1 MKAAVLYKHKT
12 KLKVLNNIQVP
23 KLKSLQVLVRI
34 IYTSICGSQVF
45 EIEGKRGNNKFLP
58 HMLGHEA
65 SGVIL
70 EIGKNVKHLKVGDKV
85 FLSWIK
91 NDHEDAEKPLYI
103 FKKKR
108 INAGNITTFSNV
120 SIISSNRV
128 NKIPKG
134 ISFREATL
142 LGCALPTGAGMVLK
156 QNIKKNH
163 KILIIGLGGVG
174 ISSLISV
181 LSINKNIYAIEKNKK
196 RIDFLKKKIKK
207 KINIYSNFNFIKKNS
222 YDFIFES
229 SGDSKVISKSL
240 NYLKSNGK
248 LIFASH
254 PKYGDKIKIDPFNLI
269 IGKKIQGTWG
279 GGINFKKDLNKL
291 TSIIKKNKN
300 IDDIFFNKVY
310 NLNKIN
316 LAVNDLK
323 IGKVI
328 RPLIKL

>member
-1 MKAAVLYKHKT
+1 MKVKM
-12 KLKVLNNIQVP
+12 Q
-23 KLKSLQVLVRI
+23 
-34 IYTSICGSQVF
+34 
-45 EIEGKRGNNKFLP
+45 
-58 HMLGHEA
+58 
-65 SGVIL
+65 
-70 EIGKNVKHLKVGDKV
+70 KNQ
-85 FLSWIK
+85 F
-91 NDHEDAEKPLYI
+91 I
-103 FKKKR
+103 FIKKKK
-108 INAGNITTFSNV
+108 INAGNVTTFSNLSIV
-120 SIISSNRV
+120 SANRI
-128 NKIPKG
+128 NKVPKG
-134 ISFREATL
+134 IDLKKATL

-181 LSINKNIYAIEKNKK
+181 LSLNKNIYAIEKNKK

-240 NYLKSNGK
+240 NYLKSKGK

-254 PKYGDKIKIDPFNLI
+254 PTYGDKIKIDPFNLI

-300 IDDIFFNKVY
+300 IDDIFFTKVY
-310 NLNKIN
+310 NLNRIN

>member
-12 KLKVLNNIQVP
+12 KLRVLNNIQVP
-23 KLKSLQVLVRI
+23 KLKSLQVLVKI

-91 NDHEDAEKPLYI
+91 NDHKDAEKPFYI
-103 FKKKR
+103 FKKQR

-120 SIISSNRV
+120 SVISSNRV

-134 ISFREATL
+134 VNFREASL

-156 QNIKKNH
+156 QKIKTQH

-174 ISSLISV
+174 ISSLITA
-181 LSINKNIYAIEKNKK
+181 LSLNKNISAIDKNKK
-196 RIDFLKKKIKK
+196 RIQFLKRRIKK
-207 KINIYSNFNFIKKNS
+207 NINTYSNFNLIKKN
-222 YDFIFES
+222 YFDFIFES
-229 SGDSKVISKSL
+229 SGNSNVISKSVD
-240 NYLKSNGK
+240 YLKKKGK

-254 PKYGDKIKIDPFNLI
+254 PKQGTKIKIDPFNLI
-269 IGKKIQGTWG
+269 LGKKIEGTWG
-279 GGINFKKDLNKL
+279 GEVNFKKDLNKL
-291 TSIIKKNKN
+291 TRIIKKNKN
-300 IDDIFFNKVY
+300 IDDIFFSKVY
-310 NLNKIN
+310 TLSKIN
-316 LAVNDLK
+316 QAVSDFK
-323 IGKVI
+323 AGKVI